1 MLRSFRSTTLF
12 LLMLGLLAACQSRQ
26 PATTVPTTPTTASQL
41 TGKQLATAYCGN
53 CHLLPDPSLLPKSIW
68 KNKVLPQM
76 ALRLGFSIDSISP
89 FVTVAD
95 PDEINRILQ
104 SGVFAG
110 SQLLH
115 TDDWNKLVQYYV
127 DRAPVNPLPAPAK
140 PAVEVG
146 LPLFTLRTSPQ
157 RIHASTTLLR
167 YDQAAKRILVGTE
180 KGKVY
185 MLDNALRVIDSTL
198 VGSAPTDIRPTADG
212 SYYLLTSG
220 DMEPNDLLKG
230 KWQPISFRGHP
241 GTLTTPSTMPVV
253 DQLGRPVAAA
263 VGDLTQDGQEDIV
276 ICQFGNYSGELTWFE
291 RRGSSY
297 FPHMLDPVPGARR
310 AIIHDVN
317 QDGRPDIV
325 ALLSQGNEQ
334 IAVYY
339 NDGGGKFTKDIL
351 LQFPSVYGSSYFD
364 LVDMDKDG
372 DLDIL
377 YTNGDNGDKSYS
389 LKAYHG
395 VRVFLNDGR
404 FTFKQSLFYPL
415 YGATQAIARDFDQD
429 GDVDIAAISFFPN
442 YDTKP
447 VEAFVFLENQGAM
460 HMKAKTFPHPE
471 QGHWLVMEAAD
482 VDQDGDDDL
491 LLGSFS
497 RAITPTPQ
505 TLSKKWFTDGKGI
518 VLLENQLRH
527 TKQ

>member
-1 MLRSFRSTTLF
+1 MLRPYRLIALLF
-12 LLMLGLLAACQSRQ
+12 LIISLFQACQSRQ
-26 PATTVPTTPTTASQL
+26 PTTTAPTTPLAASNL
-41 TGKQLATAYCGN
+41 TGKQLAAAYCGN

-127 DRAPVNPLPAPAK
+127 DNAPAKPLPAPVK
-140 PAVEVG
+140 PVVEVS
-146 LPLFTLRTSPQ
+146 LPLFTLRTPPQ
-157 RIHASTTLLR
+157 RIPASTTLLR
-167 YDQAAKRILVGTE
+167 FDLATKRILVGTE
-180 KGKVY
+180 KGKVF
-185 MLDNALRVIDSTL
+185 MLDNTLRLIDSTL
-198 VGSAPTDIRPTADG
+198 VGSAPTDMRPNADG
-212 SYYLLTSG
+212 SYYMLTSG

-230 KWQPISFRGHP
+230 KWQPITFRGHP
-241 GTLTTPSTMPVV
+241 GTSTSSPTLPVIN
-253 DQLGRPVAAA
+253 QLGRPVAAA
-263 VGDLTQDGQEDIV
+263 FGDLSQDGQEDIV
-276 ICQFGNYSGELTWFE
+276 ICQFGNYTGELTWFE
-291 RRGSSY
+291 RRGATY

-310 AIIHDVN
+310 AIIKDVN
-317 QDGRPDIV
+317 QDGRQDIV

-395 VRVFLNDGR
+395 VRVFTNDGT
-404 FTFKQSLFYPL
+404 FNFKQSLFYPM
-415 YGATQAIARDFDQD
+415 YGASQAIARDFDQD
-429 GDVDIAAISFFPN
+429 GDMDIAAISFFPN

-460 HMKAKTFPHPE
+460 QMKARTFPQPE
-471 QGHWLVMEAAD
+471 QGHWIVMEAAD

-491 LLGSFS
+491 LLGSFF
-497 RAITPTPQ
+497 RAITPTPKA
-505 TLSKKWFTDGKGI
+505 LSKKWFTEGKGI
-518 VLLENQLRH
+518 LLLENQKRQR
-527 TKQ
+527 K